1 MSKLK
6 QQIPSVYS
14 LSAYLKDDNLL
25 PIYYLFGEDQFTI
38 DTAAKTIEKTL
49 SKKVQSDF
57 DRETIDSE
65 KNQKVGSLID
75 LAYSFPFGGGSKV
88 IFVKNFERFSDRKK
102 FSEYVNNPAEFTYL
116 IITHSGKITD
126 LGREPYTS
134 LQSKNFLFEAR
145 KLKGEELIQWLM
157 KSAKKYNLKISYET
171 AKVMVE
177 VIGDEKGLIE
187 MQMAKLSDY
196 LEDGAEIDPE
206 HIKHSIASTKEYSI
220 FDLQDAIGS
229 GQKKK
234 SIEVAL
240 NLLDSGQEFVMIL
253 GMITKFIATLAK
265 SLELSRQNI
274 DIAVA
279 SKEAGVSFYYY
290 KNCLKSKYLMNEKRL
305 IKSARAIYNADVML
319 KTSAADEK
327 TIMTMMITE
336 MLT

>member
-1 MSKLK
+1 M
-6 QQIPSVYS
+6 
-14 LSAYLKDDNLL
+14 
-25 PIYYLFGEDQFTI
+25 
-38 DTAAKTIEKTL
+38 AAGCR
-49 SKKVQSDF
+49 SWKK
-57 DRETIDSE
+57 
-65 KNQKVGSLID
+65 
-75 LAYSFPFGGGSKV
+75 
-88 IFVKNFERFSDRKK
+88 
-102 FSEYVNNPAEFTYL
+102 
-116 IITHSGKITD
+116 H
-126 LGREPYTS
+126 
-134 LQSKNFLFEAR
+134 
-145 KLKGEELIQWLM
+145 
-157 KSAKKYNLKISYET
+157 
-171 AKVMVE
+171 
-177 VIGDEKGLIE
+177 GDEKGLIE

-240 NLLDSGQEFVMIL
+240 NLLNSGQEFVMIL

-305 IKSARAIYNADVML
+305 LKSARAIYNADVML